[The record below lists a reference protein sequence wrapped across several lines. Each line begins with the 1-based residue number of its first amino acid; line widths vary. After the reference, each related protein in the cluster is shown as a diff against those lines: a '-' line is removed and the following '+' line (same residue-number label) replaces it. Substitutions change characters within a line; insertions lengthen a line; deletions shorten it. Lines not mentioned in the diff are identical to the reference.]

1 MSGNTPNVALF
12 IFVLLNLVP
21 LQYVLSNTA
30 FYKLELLK
38 LVWSKIALDKSALGI
53 LILFKF
59 IPANCG
65 IYKLIAVIAA
75 AELFYI
81 DLLVFD

>member
-1 MSGNTPNVALF
+1 M
-12 IFVLLNLVP
+12 NLVP
-21 LQYVLSNTA
+21 LQYVLSNAT

-38 LVWSKIALDKSALGI
+38 LVLSRMAHDKSALGI

-59 IPANCG
+59 IPENDG

-75 AELFYI
+75 DEIFYI
-81 DLLVFD
+81 DLLIFD

>member
-1 MSGNTPNVALF
+1 M
-12 IFVLLNLVP
+12 P
-21 LQYVLSNTA
+21 LQYILSNTT

-38 LVWSKIALDKSALGI
+38 LVLSRIARDKSALGI

-59 IPANCG
+59 IPENDG
-65 IYKLIAVIAA
+65 IYKLIAVMAA